1 MRRGARCGELL
12 WCACCRTAA
21 LTQPSLPAVRPHQE
35 RCVRVGTC
43 CRGANIPVGH
53 WRLQAAR
60 GCSQLCRPQAPVPG
74 RSSTALSLQSCSLRP
89 PCSRAAPFLLRRCPQ
104 AEDEALPRAPY
115 SRTEWSSSPP
125 SPRALGPVHRGAAG
139 CQPRGPAPSS
149 ECLVWALGSGFILLL
164 SIAMKTPPNPDS

>member
-1 MRRGARCGELL
+1 M

-21 LTQPSLPAVRPHQE
+21 LTQPSLPAVSPHQE

-43 CRGANIPVGH
+43 CRGANVLVGH

-125 SPRALGPVHRGAAG
+125 SPRAPEPSALCTGEQPGVSPVVLL
-139 CQPRGPAPSS
+139 PAPSAWFGR
-149 ECLVWALGSGFILLL
+149 WALGSFCFFPSL
-164 SIAMKTPPNPDS
+164 